1 MVGLVMFAKVFAGT
15 MKASLHR
22 GYGGIESFGDFGMTA
37 ALLHKGEKRAILRA
51 KLAEGMAE
59 GVEFLGIH
67 RPGGLGDIFVLLTKG
82 QKNAPEF
89 LAAELV
95 NTGVAREAKQPRFK
109 LGRRLQP
116 VDGTHHFDKDLLGQ
130 ILDIITPVGHRKN
143 ETCDAMLIGDNELPL
158 GGFFA
163 LLSPANEVGQR
174 GRGG

>member
-1 MVGLVMFAKVFAGT
+1 MFAKVFTGA

-22 GYGGIESFGDFGMTA
+22 GYGGIESFGDFGVTA
-37 ALLHKGEKRAILRA
+37 ALLHKGKERAILRA

-59 GVEFLGIH
+59 RVEFLGVH
-67 RPGGLGDIFVLLTKG
+67 RPGGFGDIFVLFAEG

-89 LAAELV
+89 LAPELV
-95 NTGVAREAKQPRFK
+95 DAGIAREAEQPRFK
-109 LGRRLQP
+109 LRRGLQP

-130 ILDIITPVGHRKN
+130 ILDVITPVGHREN
-143 ETCDAMLIGDNELPL
+143 ETCDAMLIGDDELPL